1 MTITESD
8 FQYVRELMLS
18 RSAIVLDKGKE
29 YLVESRL
36 MPLARRHGETDVAGL
51 LGRLRTRIDPH
62 LQTEII
68 DALTTNETSWF
79 RDRHPYD
86 ALANHLLPAAMKA
99 RGAEH
104 RLNIWSAAC
113 SSGQE
118 PYSIAMTMMDSQPV
132 LASWHNSIVAT
143 DLATSM
149 VARTKEAFYTQLE
162 INRGLPATHLV
173 RHFERDG
180 TGWRVR
186 KQLRDM
192 VSVYQHN
199 LVTQPP
205 SFGPYDIVFL
215 RNVLIYFSRDTKR
228 DILSRVRRVM
238 RPEAFLVLGAAET
251 TLNLDDNFDRVEMG
265 NASVYRLKKSQ

>member
-1 MTITESD
+1 MTITSTD

-18 RSAIVLDKGKE
+18 RSSIVLEPGKE

-36 MPLARRHGETDVAGL
+36 LPIARRHGEADVSGL
-51 LGRLRTRIDPH
+51 LAKLRTRMDPS

-86 ALANHLLPAAMKA
+86 ALANHMLPAVIRN
-99 RGAEH
+99 RGTDR
-104 RLNIWSAAC
+104 RLNIWSAAS

-118 PYSIAMTMMDSQPV
+118 PYSIAMTMIDSQPM
-132 LASWHNSIVAT
+132 LASWKTTIIAT

-180 TGWRVR
+180 TGWRV
-186 KQLRDM
+186 KKNLRDM
-192 VSVYQHN
+192 VHVYQHN
-199 LVTQPP
+199 LVAQPP
-205 SFGPYDIVFL
+205 AHGPYDIVFL

-228 DILSRVRRVM
+228 DILARVRRVM
-238 RPEAFLVLGAAET
+238 RPDGFLVLGAAET
-251 TLNLDDNFDRVEMG
+251 TLNLDENFDRVEMG
-265 NASVYRLKKSQ
+265 NASVYRLKND

>member
-1 MTITESD
+1 MTVTAND
-8 FQYVRELMLS
+8 FQFVRELMLS
-18 RSAIVLDKGKE
+18 RSSIVLDPGKE

-36 MPLARRHGETDVAGL
+36 TPLARRLGEQDVAGL
-51 LGRLRTRIDPH
+51 LQRLRTRNDMS

-86 ALANHLLPAAMKA
+86 SLAHHILPAAMRA
-99 RGAEH
+99 RGPER
-104 RLNIWSAAC
+104 RLSIWSAAC

-118 PYSIAMTMMDSQPV
+118 PYSIAMTMLDSQPV
-132 LASWHNSIVAT
+132 LASWHTSIVAT
-143 DLATSM
+143 DLSTAM
-149 VARTKEAFYTQLE
+149 VARTREAFYTQLE

-173 RHFERDG
+173 RHFDRDG

-186 KQLRDM
+186 RNLRDM
-192 VSVYQHN
+192 VSVQQHN
-199 LVTQPP
+199 LVSSPP
-205 SFGPYDIVFL
+205 AQGPYDIVFL

-238 RPEAFLVLGAAET
+238 RPEGYLVLGAAET
-251 TLNLDDNFDRVEMG
+251 TLNLDDSFERVEMG
-265 NASVYRLKKSQ
+265 QASVYKLKKA

>member
-1 MTITESD
+1 MTITPTD
-8 FQYVRELMLS
+8 FQYVRELMLT
-18 RSAIVLDKGKE
+18 RSSIVLEPGKE

-36 MPLARRHGETDVAGL
+36 LPLARRHGEQDVAGL
-51 LGRLRTRIDPH
+51 LARLRTRLDMG

-86 ALANHLLPAAMKA
+86 ALANHLLPAAIRN
-99 RGAEH
+99 RGTDR

-118 PYSIAMTMMDSQPV
+118 PYSIAMTMLDSQPM
-132 LASWHNSIVAT
+132 LASWHTTIVAT

-149 VARTKEAFYTQLE
+149 VARTKEGFYSQLE

-186 KQLRDM
+186 KNLRDM
-192 VSVYQHN
+192 VHVYQHN

-205 SFGPYDIVFL
+205 SQGPYDIVFL

-238 RPEAFLVLGAAET
+238 RPDGFLVLGAAET

-265 NASVYRLKKSQ
+265 NASVYRLKND